1 MIPMIEF
8 LAPMRLWWLLLIPVI
23 ALSYWLLNSRLR
35 PSRRPRTRLDMVIPR
50 DQAWKRHTAVAM
62 ALASLA
68 ALVLAFSMPK
78 DFTTIPR
85 DRATVV
91 VTIDV
96 SRSMLAEDVDPD
108 RLIAAQEA
116 ASAFVQTLPPRFNVA
131 LVAFAGTASLI
142 VPPTTDRGIVLQAID
157 NLEVAPS
164 TAIGE
169 GIYASLRSLRLV
181 PPDPDD
187 PEDIAPAAVVLL
199 SDGATNMGRTSL
211 SAAQEAK
218 KQGVPIYTIAY
229 GTMSGYVVDQGQ
241 RMPVPV
247 NRSELATVARVS
259 GGTAFVAESK
269 SELDEVYSEIAQSV
283 GKERVYQEVTEKYA
297 GYALGFAVLAA
308 LGVIS
313 LGARWP

>member
-1 MIPMIEF
+1 MIPMLEF
-8 LAPMRLWWLLLIPVI
+8 LAPQRLWWLLLIPAI
-23 ALSYWLLNSRLR
+23 GLSYWLLNGRFR
-35 PSRRPRTRLDMVIPR
+35 PSRKPRTRLDLVIPR
-50 DQAWKRHTAVAM
+50 DQSWKRHTAVAL

-68 ALVLAFSMPK
+68 SLVVAFAMPK
-78 DFTTIPR
+78 DFTTVPR

-91 VTIDV
+91 VAIDV
-96 SRSMLAEDVDPD
+96 SRSMLAEDVDPN
-108 RLIAAQEA
+108 RMAAAQSA
-116 ASAFVQTLPPRFNVA
+116 ASEFVQMLPPRFNVA
-131 LVAFAGTASLI
+131 LVSFAGTAALV
-142 VPPTTDRGIVLQAID
+142 VPPTTDRGLVMRAID
-157 NLEVAPS
+157 NLAVAPS

-181 PPDPDD
+181 APDPENPDD
-187 PEDIAPAAVVLL
+187 VAPSAIVLL
-199 SDGATNMGRTSL
+199 SDGATNIGRTSL

-229 GTMSGYVVDQGQ
+229 GTLSGYVIDQGQ

-259 GGTAFVAESK
+259 GGTAFTAESK
-269 SELDEVYSEIAQSV
+269 SELDKVYREIAQSV
-283 GKERVYQEVTEKYA
+283 GKEKVYQEVTEKYA
-297 GYALGFAVLAA
+297 GYALLFAVLAA

>member
-1 MIPMIEF
+1 MIPMLEF
-8 LAPMRLWWLLLIPVI
+8 LAPQRLWWLLLIPAI
-23 ALSYWLLNSRLR
+23 GLGYWLLNGRFR
-35 PSRRPRTRLDMVIPR
+35 PSRKPRTRLDLVIPR
-50 DQAWKRHTAVAM
+50 DQSWKRHTAVAL

-68 ALVLAFSMPK
+68 SLVVAFAMPK
-78 DFTTIPR
+78 DFTTVPR

-91 VTIDV
+91 VAIDV
-96 SRSMLAEDVDPD
+96 SRSMLAEDVDPN
-108 RLIAAQEA
+108 RMAAAQSA
-116 ASAFVQTLPPRFNVA
+116 ASEFVQMLPPRFNVA
-131 LVAFAGTASLI
+131 LVSFAGTAALV
-142 VPPTTDRGIVLQAID
+142 VPPTTDRGLVMRAID
-157 NLEVAPS
+157 NLAVAPS

-181 PPDPDD
+181 APDPENPDD
-187 PEDIAPAAVVLL
+187 VAPSAIVLL
-199 SDGATNMGRTSL
+199 SDGATNIGRTSL

-229 GTMSGYVVDQGQ
+229 GTLSGYVIDQGQ

-259 GGTAFVAESK
+259 GGTAFTAESK
-269 SELDEVYSEIAQSV
+269 SELDKVYREIAQSV
-283 GKERVYQEVTEKYA
+283 GKEKVYQEVTEKYA
-297 GYALGFAVLAA
+297 GYALLFAVLAA

>member
-1 MIPMIEF
+1 MIPMLEF
-8 LAPMRLWWLLLIPVI
+8 LAPQRLWWLLLIPAI
-23 ALSYWLLNSRLR
+23 GLSYWLLNGRFR
-35 PSRRPRTRLDMVIPR
+35 PSRKPRTRLDLVIPR
-50 DQAWKRHTAVAM
+50 DQSWKRHTAVAL

-68 ALVLAFSMPK
+68 SLVVAFAMPK
-78 DFTTIPR
+78 DFTTVPR

-91 VTIDV
+91 VAIDV
-96 SRSMLAEDVDPD
+96 SRSMLAEDVDPN
-108 RLIAAQEA
+108 RMAAAQSA
-116 ASAFVQTLPPRFNVA
+116 ASEFVQMLPPRFNVA
-131 LVAFAGTASLI
+131 LVSFAGTPALV
-142 VPPTTDRGIVLQAID
+142 VPPTTDRGLVMRAID
-157 NLEVAPS
+157 NLAVAPS

-181 PPDPDD
+181 APDPENPDD
-187 PEDIAPAAVVLL
+187 VAPSAIVLL
-199 SDGATNMGRTSL
+199 SDGATNIGRTSL

-229 GTMSGYVVDQGQ
+229 GTLSGYVIDQGQ

-259 GGTAFVAESK
+259 GGTAFTAESK
-269 SELDEVYSEIAQSV
+269 SELDKVYREIAQSV
-283 GKERVYQEVTEKYA
+283 GKEKVYQEVTEKYA
-297 GYALGFAVLAA
+297 GYALLFAVLAA